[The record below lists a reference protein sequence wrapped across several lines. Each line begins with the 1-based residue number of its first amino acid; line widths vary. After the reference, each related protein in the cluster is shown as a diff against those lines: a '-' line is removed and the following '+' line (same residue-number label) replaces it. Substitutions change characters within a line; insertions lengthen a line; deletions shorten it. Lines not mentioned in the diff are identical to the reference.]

1 MSLLISAVCIIFAC
15 LIGVWGG
22 VMLRISYEETMRKH
36 IGKLVIVTDPVD
48 GTWYTSIELGRTT
61 METMQNGDQVIFDV
75 EVRQ

>member
-1 MSLLISAVCIIFAC
+1 MSLIVSAVCIIFAC

-22 VMLRISYEETMRKH
+22 VVLRMHYEETTRKH
-36 IGKLVIVTDPVD
+36 DGKLIIVTDPVD
-48 GTWYTSIELGRTT
+48 GTWYTSIELGRTA